1 MRTVTIPLD
10 NPVVVGGKPLADLT
24 MKEPTMAEEEDSMAM
39 AVDMGRGQVPLTNEM
54 CMYSLLCSVPYDV
67 IRTMT
72 SADYAKLRDAYG
84 RFTRPTKARGRSGG
98 TPKTNSEPCEP
109 ASSGLHEPPAGA
121 GAN

>member
-10 NPVVVGGKPLADLT
+10 APVIVGGKPLAELT

-84 RFTRPTKARGRSGG
+84 AFVRPTHPGRSRHG
-98 TPKTNSEPCEP
+98 TPKTNSEPSAA
-109 ASSGLHEPPAGA
+109 AS
-121 GAN
+121 